1 MNGNLSKSTIGSK
14 LFNPLRIQVSG
25 RRSDLRRSNTFARAE
40 ASGSI
45 GDESEKSPAPLVPE
59 SPTGQF
65 LLSVLRSH
73 PHLFTAAADQQL
85 ERLSADRDAANLPE
99 EESGSGTDLTL
110 YK

>member
-1 MNGNLSKSTIGSK
+1 
-14 LFNPLRIQVSG
+14 LFNPLRIQLSG
-25 RRSDLRRSNTFARAE
+25 RRFNSREATSNVRAE
-40 ASGSI
+40 SSGND
-45 GDESEKSPAPLVPE
+45 GDESENTLAPLVPE

-65 LLSVLRSH
+65 LVSVLRSH

-85 ERLSADRDAANLPE
+85 ERLAADRDFANLTE